1 VGTSSAK
8 ALPSPSWPL
17 ASPRRE
23 EDLLREEEEEGCDA
37 RRQAREHGY
46 TRLPRSLHHNLFMRV
61 HFENSC
67 ASLQLHYETQTLTA
81 FFHYF
86 YLGVSFHSLW
96 SMVVIG
102 YVWLYTHFIFQT
114 LLDAFF
120 PKLQA
125 YGQGLKKL

>member
-23 EDLLREEEEEGCDA
+23 EDLLQEEDEEGRDA

-46 TRLPRSLHHNLFMRV
+46 TRLPRSPHHNLFMPV

-67 ASLQLHYETQTLTA
+67 TSLQLHYETQTLIA
-81 FFHYF
+81 FFHFF

-96 SMVVIG
+96 SMIVIG
-102 YVWLYTHFIFQT
+102 YVLLYTHFYFSDFVRCILSKAT
-114 LLDAFF
+114 
-120 PKLQA
+120 
-125 YGQGLKKL
+125 GLWIRF